1 MTFAFDSFIP
11 EVFVFAPT
19 APPQY
24 AIAWCNQMQTL
35 DAELHDK
42 DYLQTL
48 GTAEWNTQM

>member
-1 MTFAFDSFIP
+1 MTFDFDSFIS

-35 DAELHDK
+35 DAELHDE
-42 DYLQTL
+42 DDMETL
-48 GTAEWNTQM
+48 GTVEWNTLM